1 MSSAAGKRKMAQ
13 SAVALR
19 VWLAGLLLYLVVSL
33 VYVQIDIVSK
43 RQQLDNLTQQV
54 AVQQAQNQELQR
66 TLDVDDEAAYM
77 ERVAREKL
85 GYAKPDERLY
95 VDMSGK

>member
-1 MSSAAGKRKMAQ
+1 MSSSAGKRKMSL

-19 VWLAGLLLYLVVSL
+19 AGLAGLLLYLVVSL

>member
-1 MSSAAGKRKMAQ
+1 MSSAAGKRKMSL

-19 VWLAGLLLYLVVSL
+19 VGLAGLLLYLVVSL

-43 RQQLDNLTQQV
+43 RQQL

>member
-1 MSSAAGKRKMAQ
+1 MSSAAGKRKMSL

-19 VWLAGLLLYLVVSL
+19 VGLAGLLLYLVVSL

>member
-1 MSSAAGKRKMAQ
+1 MSSAAGKRKMSL

-19 VWLAGLLLYLVVSL
+19 VGLAGLLLYLVVSL

-66 TLDVDDEAAYM
+66 TLDVDDETAYM

>member
-1 MSSAAGKRKMAQ
+1 MSSAAGKRKMSL

-19 VWLAGLLLYLVVSL
+19 VGLAGLLLYLVVSL

-54 AVQQAQNQELQR
+54 AVQQAQNQEPVSY
-66 TLDVDDEAAYM
+66 THLDVYK
-77 ERVAREKL
+77 RQVFYRIGIHL
-85 GYAKPDERLY
+85 
-95 VDMSGK
+95 